1 MTAQGVRRRN
11 FAIVAVAVLAW
22 GWGAEA
28 RGQSKRPPTA
38 EERAMLV
45 RYRDALHGVLDQI
58 PDEDWVES
66 ENYRFDVDD
75 QAEVSN
81 DPDVPLDIDE
91 SMTREYRLRPESKP
105 AREQMARLQ
114 PLLEKM
120 QANPTDPSIMAQM
133 QKAAK
138 SIKLIVNVH
147 FNRLSE
153 SVDGPPGSL
162 TDLKLAGAA
171 LAFKSKPDEH
181 GDVSAVLLFGN
192 WKAATWNAQDK
203 WLRFHFRRLGRYPA
217 IENIVFEMNG
227 SPERIDALL
236 KTVDWK
242 VVAGAL
248 TTAGS

>member
-11 FAIVAVAVLAW
+11 LAIVAVAVLAW
-22 GWGAEA
+22 AWATEA
-28 RGQSKRPPTA
+28 GGQSKRPPTA

-58 PDEDWVES
+58 PSEAWVES

-75 QAEVSN
+75 DAEVSN

-91 SMTREYRLRPESKP
+91 SITREYHIRPGSKL
-105 AREQMARLQ
+105 EQEQIARLQ

-120 QANPTDPSIMAQM
+120 QANPTDRSVMAEM
-133 QKAAK
+133 QRAAK
-138 SIKLIVNVH
+138 PNKLIVNVH

-153 SVDGPPGSL
+153 DLDGPPGSL
-162 TDLKLAGAA
+162 TDLKLPGTAM
-171 LAFKSKPDEH
+171 AFKSKPDEH

-203 WLRFHFRRLGRYPA
+203 WLRFHFRRPGRYPA
-217 IENIVFEMNG
+217 IENIVFEING
-227 SPERIDALL
+227 SPERIDELL
-236 KTVDWK
+236 KTINWK
-242 VVAGAL
+242 AVAGGL
-248 TTAGS
+248 TTAGA